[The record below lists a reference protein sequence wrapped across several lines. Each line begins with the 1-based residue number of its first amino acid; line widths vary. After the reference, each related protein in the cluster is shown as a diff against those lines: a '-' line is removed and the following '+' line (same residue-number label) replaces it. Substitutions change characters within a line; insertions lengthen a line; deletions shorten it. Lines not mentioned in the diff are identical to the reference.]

1 MADLSI
7 NLDKGYSQFLDVL
20 KKEIPQAQVRAHLSV
35 NRELILLYWKIG
47 KMIIE
52 RQSAEGWGA
61 KVIQQLSKDLQLEYP
76 KMKGFSTRNL
86 VYMQT
91 FAHAY
96 PDFKFTQQAA
106 AQIPWGHNTTLL
118 DKISDDKERIE
129 VEGDE
134 FFIDMLFYNTS
145 LRCYVVIE
153 LKIGKFLPDYAGK
166 LGFYLTLIDRQIK
179 HKDDNPTIGLIL
191 CQGAKKVVVEYAL
204 HEAYGGCS
212 I

>member
-20 KKEIPQAQVRAHLSV
+20 KKEISQAQVRAHLSV

-91 FAHAY
+91 FANAY
-96 PDFKFTQQAA
+96 PEIYATSCCA
-106 AQIPWGHNTTLL
+106 NTM
-118 DKISDDKERIE
+118 
-129 VEGDE
+129 G
-134 FFIDMLFYNTS
+134 
-145 LRCYVVIE
+145 
-153 LKIGKFLPDYAGK
+153 P
-166 LGFYLTLIDRQIK
+166 
-179 HKDDNPTIGLIL
+179 
-191 CQGAKKVVVEYAL
+191 
-204 HEAYGGCS
+204 
-212 I
+212 